1 MNGRG
6 GKSGWK
12 ACVGRARGVR
22 VVCVGRVWCV
32 WGVGCVWHVWGVW
45 GRAWGVCV
53 GQKVLVSLA
62 PLYYPDTLVNPDTC
76 LGYDTF
82 ITTHTKY
89 STQNNVFANFSPNHA
104 Y

>member
-1 MNGRG
+1 MSIRGPFTSRLDEWAGREVG
-6 GKSGWK
+6 VEGVCGTCS
-12 ACVGRARGVR
+12 GRACGVCR
-22 VVCVGRVWCV
+22 ACVGRVWCV

-76 LGYDTF
+76 LG
-82 ITTHTKY
+82 
-89 STQNNVFANFSPNHA
+89 STVSSCEKG
-104 Y
+104 